1 MKIKQLTITLLSV
14 YVTAF
19 SGMKA
24 AEAASFTVIADNL
37 NNPGGLS
44 FSNDGKLYITE
55 SGTGGNGAC
64 VPPASGEGDSL
75 CYGTNGVVSVIEN
88 GQIKPVL
95 TELPS
100 LALPDGKRAAGPRD
114 IQFDASGQPYV
125 LVGYG
130 TNPIYRDGLGETDLG
145 TIIVPN
151 FETNSWK
158 SIADITNYELLNNPD
173 GDDLNSNPLKILID
187 GNQLVTVDSAANDLL
202 SVNTDG
208 SNLQAIAVL
217 PQKPLTNPVFP
228 PSLTPSNEL
237 EQVSTQTK
245 APPLEVSIQSVPT
258 GVAKGL
264 DGAYYISEYTG
275 FPFPEGGANI
285 YRVGDDGIP
294 TIYAEGFTQ
303 LMDLE
308 FDQDGNLYAL
318 QYANESAWKGNQDG
332 ALIKIAAD
340 GDRTNILSG
349 NGLESPTALTIGLD
363 GSIYIANRG
372 DRPGEGQIIRIDNI
386 QSVPEPNSA
395 LGVLTLSAL
404 GCVWLRKNSRL
415 KPLHQA

>member
-1 MKIKQLTITLLSV
+1 MKIKQITITLVSLCITALS
-14 YVTAF
+14 
-19 SGMKA
+19 GIKA

-64 VPPASGEGDSL
+64 VPPASGEGDPL
-75 CYGTNGVVSVIEN
+75 CYGSNGVVSVIDN
-88 GQIKPVL
+88 GEIKPVL
-95 TELPS
+95 TDLPS
-100 LALPDGKRAAGPRD
+100 LALPDGQRAAGPRD
-114 IQFDASGQPYV
+114 IQFDATGQPYV
-125 LVGYG
+125 LLGYG
-130 TNPIYRDGLGETDLG
+130 TNPTYRESLGETGLG
-145 TIIVPN
+145 TIIVPD
-151 FETNSWK
+151 FESNSWR
-158 SIADITNYELLNNPD
+158 SIADISNYELVNNPD

-202 SVNTDG
+202 RVNTDG
-208 SNLQAIAVL
+208 SDLQALTVL
-217 PQKPLTNPVFP
+217 PTQTLTNPVFP
-228 PSLTPSNEL
+228 PSLTPSNEP
-237 EQVSTQTK
+237 EQVPTQTE

-258 GVAKGL
+258 GIAKGL

-285 YRVGDDGIP
+285 YRLGDDGIP

-318 QYANESAWKGNQDG
+318 QYANESGWKGNQDG
-332 ALIKIAAD
+332 ALIKIAPD
-340 GDRTNILSG
+340 GDRTTILSG
-349 NGLESPTALTIGLD
+349 NGLESPSALTISPD
-363 GSIYIANRG
+363 GAVYIANRG
-372 DRPGEGQIIRIDNI
+372 DRPGEGQIIRIDHI

-404 GCVWLRKNSRL
+404 GFIWLRKSNRR
-415 KPLHQA
+415 KPLHQV